1 MKIDWSRFA
10 EIVNAGKRF
19 VLTSHM
25 RADCDAVGSELGM
38 AEILE
43 TLGKEVAIVN
53 GEAVPQHIAFIDP
66 QQKVKVLGD
75 DIDLATCAAVDV
87 VMVLDTSAWVQLGPM
102 ADVLRQTSATK
113 IVVDHHVSQ
122 DDFGAECFKDTQ
134 AEATGRLVIEAADAL
149 GVALTPAMATPLFA
163 AIATDTGWFRFPS
176 VDETTF
182 AAIERL
188 VASGARPHEIF
199 AQLYERNTR
208 ERLLLRGQILANVES
223 VFEGRLVFGQ
233 ATQTDFEST
242 GARPT
247 DTEDVINMFLTVAGS
262 QVAVLMLELPSGQIK
277 VSLRSQ
283 GETDVRQV
291 AEQFGGGGHRAASGV
306 TLEGPIDEAKTRILD
321 ALRSA
326 MS

>member
-1 MKIDWSRFA
+1 
-10 EIVNAGKRF
+10 
-19 VLTSHM
+19 
-25 RADCDAVGSELGM
+25 M
-38 AEILE
+38 AAILE
-43 TLGKEVAIVN
+43 SLGKEVTIVN
-53 GEAVPQHIAFIDP
+53 GEAVPSHIAFIDP
-66 QQKVKVLGD
+66 EQKVKVLDD

-102 ADVLRQTSATK
+102 AEVLRQTSATK

-122 DDFGAECFKDTQ
+122 DDLGAECFKDPP

-149 GVALTPAMATPLFA
+149 GVALTRTMATPLFA

-182 AAIERL
+182 AAAKRL

-199 AQLYERNTR
+199 AQLYERNSL
-208 ERLLLRGQILANVES
+208 ERLRLRGRILENMES
-223 VFEGRLVFGQ
+223 ACEGRLVFGQ
-233 ATQTDFEST
+233 VTRADFEST
-242 GARPT
+242 GSQPT
-247 DTEDVINMFLTVAGS
+247 DTEDVINRFLTVSGS
-262 QVAVLMLELPSGQIK
+262 QVAVLMLELPSGKIK

-283 GETDVRQV
+283 DETDVRQV

-306 TLEGPIDEAKTRILD
+306 TLAGPLSKAKEQILD

>member
-149 GVALTPAMATPLFA
+149 GVALSPAMATPEMVP
-163 AIATDTGWFRFPS
+163 IRMGSSTRGS
-176 VDETTF
+176 
-182 AAIERL
+182 
-188 VASGARPHEIF
+188 
-199 AQLYERNTR
+199 RNTWPKVR
-208 ERLLLRGQILANVES
+208 KRVRRPWAMAAPCRAGSL
-223 VFEGRLVFGQ
+223 
-233 ATQTDFEST
+233 ST
-242 GARPT
+242 VR
-247 DTEDVINMFLTVAGS
+247 VSTVAMA
-262 QVAVLMLELPSGQIK
+262 QMP
-277 VSLRSQ
+277 
-283 GETDVRQV
+283 
-291 AEQFGGGGHRAASGV
+291 AARKKAS
-306 TLEGPIDEAKTRILD
+306 R
-321 ALRSA
+321 
-326 MS
+326 